1 MLGKALKLILF
12 SLFTPYRVDPKP
24 VIGSDT
30 YKTPTTIV
38 WFQGI
43 QLQFS

>member
-1 MLGKALKLILF
+1 VLGKALMLILF

-30 YKTPTTIV
+30 YKTPRIIV
-38 WFQGI
+38 WFQGL
-43 QLQFS
+43 QLQFL